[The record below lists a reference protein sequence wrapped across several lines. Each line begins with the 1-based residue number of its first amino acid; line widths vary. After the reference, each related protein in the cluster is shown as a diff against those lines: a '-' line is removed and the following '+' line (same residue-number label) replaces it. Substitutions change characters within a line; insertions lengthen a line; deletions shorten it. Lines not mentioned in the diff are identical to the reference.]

1 MISARFTESPI
12 AQIFSSIRLLTVVP
26 LNPYR
31 TLTSIEEGLRDS
43 IPNPVCSH
51 NVLISFS

>member
-12 AQIFSSIRLLTVVP
+12 AQIFSLIRLPSVVP

-31 TLTSIEEGLRDS
+31 KLKSIDEGLRDN
-43 IPNPVCSH
+43 IPNPV
-51 NVLISFS
+51 